1 MAVIHVKAAY
11 DRDAGVWYV
20 AQSSLTG
27 VFAEGQT
34 ADKLAGKLIVEELT
48 GTRSPIEF
56 EAHLLV
62 PRAAASG
69 EGFVGDSRQAAG
81 V

>member
-34 ADKLAGKLIVEELT
+34 ADKLIVEELT

-62 PRAAASG
+62 P
-69 EGFVGDSRQAAG
+69 
-81 V
+81 